1 MSASERIPFE
11 GVLNC
16 WTGEHDLPDLLL
28 AVSRSGKTGRLLFSN
43 AEADKT
49 LYVKEGKIVFAES
62 SSDDDG
68 LGQYLL
74 RIGKISLQDFTQVSQ
89 LVEPGKRLG
98 ALLVAEGVLGP
109 KELVPAVVGQVRSII
124 LGLFRRTETWYGFKE
139 EELSRRESITL
150 DMPVAQLLLDGVQ
163 SVESW
168 RRISRGVGD
177 LDSVY
182 RAVESFEEE
191 WQRLELAEDVEELL
205 SLLKEPVSV
214 ADICTRARMPDFN
227 ACRYLWIFRA
237 LGWVESA
244 EADAV
249 VEVEEPAYSSDEAD
263 AEPDV
268 DRIAEIAAIA
278 ATEEDFPSMPPT
290 GTPAREREPVAA
302 ARPDSELDRAR
313 RRLAISGR
321 CPHADGARQASRSP
335 ESRSDP
341 GDCLDQSA
349 GGSEAKSASTPAGG
363 ARADANGDLLA
374 VAPPSQTGGGG
385 PVAEP
390 GQDDPIGR
398 RSETHSQRSPPYP
411 DVRRAFFARG
421 ASEGADPESESQSQS
436 ATPSTGETGE
446 MMEAILDDGGERYEG
461 FDAGSEPT
469 PPTGSNASTS
479 TQFFAGA
486 SALELPPSPASSVE
500 EKIAV
505 DSYEDLFPSDLS
517 SSFASLS
524 LDYAVESAT
533 TAPTTMPSVA
543 PPGPPTPKG
552 IETRVAFDPPVFPE
566 TPAPIGAAPD
576 SNSGDEGI
584 GSFQDLALS
593 ESAISFATDPEP
605 PSPATEPAPAV
616 VAVETHEA
624 MPVVEGDLV
633 TPEPTPPAPS
643 GMELFAM
650 GDPFGNPAPST
661 DPPPVIE
668 ADDPFAPTVAASLPR
683 RKRTEDAD
691 LDTEGLGELLRR
703 NER

>member
-74 RIGKISLQDFTQVSQ
+74 RIGKISLQDFTRVSQ

-139 EELSRRESITL
+139 EELSRKESITL

-177 LDSVY
+177 LESVY
-182 RAVESFEEE
+182 RLVESFEEE

-237 LGWVESA
+237 LGWIESA

-278 ATEEDFPSMPPT
+278 ATEEEEQEQPPPMPPRI
-290 GTPAREREPVAA
+290 PAREPVAA
-302 ARPDSELDRAR
+302 RPDLSSTVLDVSLPPPVTLTAPSPKAPAKPPVPQHLVQTQVTASTKAPAAPKPKAPRRPPEELAQTQM
-313 RRLAISGR
+313 AISSPPPR
-321 CPHADGARQASRSP
+321 PAKPAVADPSQSQVKTIPSVTSP
-335 ESRSDP
+335 KPIPD
-341 GDCLDQSA
+341 
-349 GGSEAKSASTPAGG
+349 
-363 ARADANGDLLA
+363 DLLHTQMF
-374 VAPPSQTGGGG
+374 VAPSSREQP
-385 PVAEP
+385 
-390 GQDDPIGR
+390 
-398 RSETHSQRSPPYP
+398 
-411 DVRRAFFARG
+411 AR
-421 ASEGADPESESQSQS
+421 ESESESES
-436 ATPSTGETGE
+436 ATPSTGE
-446 MMEAILDDGGERYEG
+446 MMEAILDDRGERCEG
-461 FDAGSEPT
+461 FDAGPEPA
-469 PPTGSNASTS
+469 PPTGSNAS

-486 SALELPPSPASSVE
+486 SALEPPPSPSSPVE
-500 EKIAV
+500 EKTTV
-505 DSYEDLFPSDLS
+505 DSYDDLFPSDLS

-524 LDYAVESAT
+524 LDYAVEPVT
-533 TAPTTMPSVA
+533 TAPTTIPSVA

-552 IETRVAFDPPVFPE
+552 NETRIAFDPPVFPE
-566 TPAPIGAAPD
+566 TPAP
-576 SNSGDEGI
+576 
-584 GSFQDLALS
+584 
-593 ESAISFATDPEP
+593 
-605 PSPATEPAPAV
+605 AV
-616 VAVETHEA
+616 AAVETHEA
-624 MPVVEGDLV
+624 MPIVEGDLV

-650 GDPFGNPAPST
+650 TDPFGNPAPSA

-668 ADDPFAPTVAASLPR
+668 ADDPFEPTVAASLPR
-683 RKRTEDAD
+683 RKRTEDAE
-691 LDTEGLGELLRR
+691 LDAEGLGQLLRR